1 MSLAQIEILI
11 IGAEAIHT
19 LLIPKDE
26 TVLEIAAAPARH
38 VVLVADRE
46 AEPGAGAAQALVKL
60 EDAAMHFKSLA
71 GAGPVAVPDD
81 ESAVARAEK
90 RIAPGCPLGRG
101 AGFCFVRC
109 RAS

>member
-11 IGAEAIHT
+11 IGAEAIHI

-26 TVLEIAAAPARH
+26 TILEIAAAPARH

-60 EDAAMHFKSLA
+60 KVQPCTSKAWPAR
-71 GAGPVAVPDD
+71 GPLPCQTM
-81 ESAVARAEK
+81 SPPSP
-90 RIAPGCPLGRG
+90 APKN
-101 AGFCFVRC
+101 A
-109 RAS
+109 